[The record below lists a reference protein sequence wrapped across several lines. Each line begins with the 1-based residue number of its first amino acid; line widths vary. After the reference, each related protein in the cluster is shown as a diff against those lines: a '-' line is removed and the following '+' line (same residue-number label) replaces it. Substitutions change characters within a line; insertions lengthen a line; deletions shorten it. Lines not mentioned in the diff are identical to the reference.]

1 MGCPA
6 EARLEETLVFSITTH
21 DPDTGILTDTGI
33 GTPPTYRIYED
44 ETGAAI
50 LDGTMAKLDD
60 DNTTGFYSELIA
72 TTAAIGFEIGK
83 TYSIYIEATVDGDI
97 GGMTFGF
104 KIIPAQGVQK
114 NVALSNFRFTMVSS
128 TDHITPVP
136 GLTVTAEI
144 CRDAE
149 GAFSAAT
156 NSVSEISSGVY
167 EIDWTQTE
175 MNADSISFKLTATG
189 ADQITIH
196 IVTSK

>member
-6 EARLEETLVFSITTH
+6 EARLGATLIFTITTH
-21 DPDTGILTDTGI
+21 DPDTGVLTDADGD
-33 GTPPTYRIYED
+33 PSYRVYED
-44 ETGAAI
+44 ETGTAI
-50 LDGTMAKLDD
+50 LTGTMSKLDD
-60 DNTTGFYSELIA
+60 AATTGFYSENIA
-72 TTAAIGFEIGK
+72 VSVANGFENGK
-83 TYSIYIEATVDGDI
+83 TYSVYIEATVDSDT
-97 GGMTFGF
+97 GGMTYGF

-128 TDHITPVP
+128 TDHITPMT

-149 GAFSAAT
+149 GAYSAAT
-156 NSVSEISSGVY
+156 NSVTEVGSGTY

-175 MNADSISFKLTATG
+175 QNADTISYKFTATG

-196 IVTSK
+196 IVTSV

>member
-6 EARLEETLVFSITTH
+6 EARLEATLTFSITTH
-21 DPDTGILTDTGI
+21 DADTGALTDADSL
-33 GTPPTYRIYED
+33 PTYRVYED
-44 ETGAAI
+44 DGDSAI
-50 LDGTMAKLDD
+50 LTGSMELRDAG
-60 DNTTGFYSELIA
+60 NTTGAYKKKITCS
-72 TTAAIGFEIGK
+72 AANGFEIGK
-83 TYSIYIEATVDGDI
+83 SYEVYIEATVDGDT
-97 GGMTFGF
+97 GGITFGF

-128 TDHITPVP
+128 TDHVTPVP

-156 NSVSEISSGVY
+156 NSPTEISSGVY

-175 MNADSISFKLTATG
+175 INADSITFKFTATG